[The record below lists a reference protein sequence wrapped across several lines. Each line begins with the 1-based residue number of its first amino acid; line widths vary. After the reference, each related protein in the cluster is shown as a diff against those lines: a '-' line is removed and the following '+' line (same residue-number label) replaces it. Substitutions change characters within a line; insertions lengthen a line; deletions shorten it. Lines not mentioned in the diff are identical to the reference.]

1 LVEIP
6 LVNCRT
12 VTKIGVEEV
21 YEGHEIMGVHMI
33 RENVIRARV
42 AVVTVLLVLTG
53 CSSRTTVTRVDTDEQ
68 IDLSGRWN
76 DTDSKLVSEEMIRDC
91 LNHPW
96 LSEHMTAK
104 AKKPIVIVG
113 SIRNK
118 SQEHIP
124 VATFVGDIERAYVNS
139 GKVQVVASAVEREDI
154 RSEKRDQRINATE
167 ATLKEMGREMGAD
180 YMLIGEINQIID
192 SEKGEK
198 VSYYQ
203 TDLTL
208 VDIETNVKTWLG
220 QKKIKKYIGRSEYK
234 P

>member
-1 LVEIP
+1 MKGMRIARPAAILTAAA
-6 LVNCRT
+6 L
-12 VTKIGVEEV
+12 
-21 YEGHEIMGVHMI
+21 MI
-33 RENVIRARV
+33 A
-42 AVVTVLLVLTG
+42 G
-53 CSSRTTVTRVDTDEQ
+53 CSSKTVVTRVDTDEQ

-76 DTDSKLVSEEMIRDC
+76 DTDSRMVSEEMIKDC

-96 LSEHMTAK
+96 LSEHMREK
-104 AKKPIVIVG
+104 AKKPVVIVG
-113 SIRNK
+113 SVRNK
-118 SQEHIP
+118 SLEHIP

-139 GKVQVVASAVEREDI
+139 GQVQVVASAVEREDL

-167 ATLKEMGREMGAD
+167 ETLKEMGRESGAD

-208 VDIETNVKTWLG
+208 VNIETNIKTWLG
-220 QKKIKKYIGRSEYK
+220 QKKIKKFIGRSEYK

>member
-1 LVEIP
+1 MAVALV
-6 LVNCRT
+6 
-12 VTKIGVEEV
+12 
-21 YEGHEIMGVHMI
+21 
-33 RENVIRARV
+33 A
-42 AVVTVLLVLTG
+42 G
-53 CSSRTTVTRVDTDEQ
+53 CSSKTVVTRVDTEEQ

-76 DTDSKLVSEEMIRDC
+76 DTDSRMVSEEMIRDC

-96 LSEHMTAK
+96 LSEHMRDK
-104 AKKPIVIVG
+104 NKKPTVIVG
-113 SIRNK
+113 SVRNK

-124 VATFVGDIERAYVNS
+124 VGTFVGDIERAFVNS
-139 GKVQVVASAVEREDI
+139 GQVQVVASAVEREDV

-167 ATLKEMGREMGAD
+167 ETLKEMGREVGAD
-180 YMLIGEINQIID
+180 YMLIGDINQIID

-208 VDIETNVKTWLG
+208 VNIETNVKSWIG
-220 QKKIKKYIGRSEYK
+220 QKKIKKYIARASYK

>member
-1 LVEIP
+1 M
-6 LVNCRT
+6 N
-12 VTKIGVEEV
+12 G
-21 YEGHEIMGVHMI
+21 I
-33 RENVIRARV
+33 RIIRSG
-42 AVVTVLLVLTG
+42 LVLAVAALFIAG
-53 CSSRTTVTRVDTDEQ
+53 CSSGTVVTRVETDEQ

-91 LNHPW
+91 LNHSW

-104 AKKPIVIVG
+104 AKKPVVIVG

-139 GKVQVVASAVEREDI
+139 GKVQVVASAVEREDL

-167 ATLKEMGREMGAD
+167 STLKEMGREMGAD
-180 YMLIGEINQIID
+180 YMLIGEINQIVD

-220 QKKIKKYIGRSEYK
+220 QKKIKKFIGKSEYK

>member
-1 LVEIP
+1 MKRSSSTP
-6 LVNCRT
+6 T
-12 VTKIGVEEV
+12 
-21 YEGHEIMGVHMI
+21 
-33 RENVIRARV
+33 V
-42 AVVTVLLVLTG
+42 AVILATALLVAAG
-53 CSSRTTVTRVDTDEQ
+53 CSSRTVVTRVDTEEQ

-76 DTDSKLVSEEMIRDC
+76 DTDSRLVSEEMIRDC

-104 AKKPIVIVG
+104 AKKPVVIVG
-113 SIRNK
+113 AIRNK

-124 VATFVGDIERAYVNS
+124 VGTFVGDIERAYVNS
-139 GKVQVVASAVEREDI
+139 GKVQVVASAVERDDL
-154 RSEKRDQRINATE
+154 RAEKRDQRINATE
-167 ATLKEMGREMGAD
+167 ETLKEMGREVGAD

-203 TDLTL
+203 ADLTL
-208 VDIETNVKTWLG
+208 VDIETNVKAWLG

>member
-1 LVEIP
+1 MKRLISTP
-6 LVNCRT
+6 T
-12 VTKIGVEEV
+12 
-21 YEGHEIMGVHMI
+21 
-33 RENVIRARV
+33 V
-42 AVVTVLLVLTG
+42 AVFLATALLVAAG
-53 CSSRTTVTRVDTDEQ
+53 CSSRTVVTRVDTEEQ

-76 DTDSKLVSEEMIRDC
+76 DTDSRLVSEEMIRDC

-104 AKKPIVIVG
+104 AKKPVVIVG
-113 SIRNK
+113 AIRNK

-124 VATFVGDIERAYVNS
+124 VGTFVGDIERAYVNS
-139 GKVQVVASAVEREDI
+139 GKVQVVASAVERDDL

-167 ATLKEMGREMGAD
+167 ETLKEMGREVGAD

-203 TDLTL
+203 ADLTL

>member
-1 LVEIP
+1 MK
-6 LVNCRT
+6 
-12 VTKIGVEEV
+12 VTFQLMKLTGVPMKGIGFTRSA
-21 YEGHEIMGVHMI
+21 IAM
-33 RENVIRARV
+33 AV
-42 AVVTVLLVLTG
+42 AALLVAG
-53 CSSRTTVTRVDTDEQ
+53 CSSKTVVTRVDTDEQ

-76 DTDSKLVSEEMIRDC
+76 DTDSRMVSEEMIRDC

-104 AKKPIVIVG
+104 AKKPVVIVG

-124 VATFVGDIERAYVNS
+124 VGTFVGDIERAYVNS
-139 GKVQVVASAVEREDI
+139 GKVQVVASAVERDDL

-167 ATLKEMGREMGAD
+167 STLKELGREVGAD

-192 SEKGEK
+192 SEKGER

-203 TDLTL
+203 ADLTL
-208 VDIETNVKTWLG
+208 VDIETNIKTWLG
-220 QKKIKKYIGRSEYK
+220 QKKIKKYIARSEYK

>member
-1 LVEIP
+1 MKRSINTP
-6 LVNCRT
+6 T
-12 VTKIGVEEV
+12 
-21 YEGHEIMGVHMI
+21 
-33 RENVIRARV
+33 V
-42 AVVTVLLVLTG
+42 AVFLATALLVVAG
-53 CSSRTTVTRVDTDEQ
+53 CSSRTVVTRVDTEEQ

-76 DTDSKLVSEEMIRDC
+76 DTDSRLVSEEMIRDC

-104 AKKPIVIVG
+104 AKKPVVIVG
-113 SIRNK
+113 AIRNK

-124 VATFVGDIERAYVNS
+124 VGTFVGDIERAYVNS
-139 GKVQVVASAVEREDI
+139 GKVQVVASAVERDDL

-167 ATLKEMGREMGAD
+167 ETLKAMGREVGAD

-203 TDLTL
+203 ADLTL
-208 VDIETNVKTWLG
+208 VDIETNVKAWLG